1 MPRCRA
7 RRVGRACRA
16 VALTAYVMAVL
27 APADHPRKSS
37 TPILWRHGE
46 PLQRR
51 GIRFQ
56 RAIQLAVNE

>member
-1 MPRCRA
+1 
-7 RRVGRACRA
+7 
-16 VALTAYVMAVL
+16 MAVL
-27 APADHPRKSS
+27 APTDHPRKGS